1 MNFRLGHIKRWV
13 GKTSLIK
20 GMQTF
25 PVSFE
30 IEHFIHLSHMQ
41 IVRDLEL
48 KRDELKYND
57 FKLEPVG
64 AHNKDMRKQF

>member
-1 MNFRLGHIKRWV
+1 MNFGLGYIRRWV

-20 GMQTF
+20 AMQTF

-30 IEHFIHLSHMQ
+30 TEHFIHLFHRQ
-41 IVRDLEL
+41 TVRDSEL

-57 FKLEPVG
+57 FKLAPV
-64 AHNKDMRKQF
+64 F